1 LLALAAQR
9 PLDDAVPAPQGEATK
24 IAGLV
29 FATT

>member
-9 PLDDAVPAPQGEATK
+9 PLDDAVQALQEEATK
-24 IAGLV
+24 IVGLM